1 MPKYKEVPI
10 TGKKYTRVSGFDIG
24 FPLTGE
30 VQFGCRE
37 EEVTEVA
44 GQKPTVVG
52 YPAIYLPV
60 GQDNRE
66 FPILDND
73 GVPTGQTMKYSKLF
87 KLLES
92 AYADVAAERDSA
104 PSGV

>member
-10 TGKKYTRVSGFDIG
+10 AGTRYTRVGGFDIR
-24 FPLTGE
+24 FPVNGE

-37 EEVTEVA
+37 EEVTEVNGVVTPA
-44 GQKPTVVG
+44 ARPTLVM
-52 YPAIYLPV
+52 LPV
-60 GQDNRE
+60 GQENRE
-66 FPILDND
+66 FPVLDND

-92 AYADVAAERDSA
+92 AYADVAAERDAAA
-104 PSGV
+104 PV